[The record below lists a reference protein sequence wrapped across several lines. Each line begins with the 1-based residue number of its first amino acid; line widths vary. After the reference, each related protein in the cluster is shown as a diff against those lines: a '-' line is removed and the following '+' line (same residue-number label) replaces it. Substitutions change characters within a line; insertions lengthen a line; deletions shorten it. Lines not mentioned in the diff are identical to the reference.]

1 MTYRRSIPT
10 ILSMMLIFVSCSSQE
25 TAKEQPATPSK
36 EAVKKQSHS
45 YGGWY
50 CPDNFGFVPVDIQK
64 LSEVPAIANRLPTDQ
79 ELTDHKSLIKV
90 DTVLYPDARAL
101 KMNLPRVASI
111 YSEYKGMSELI
122 IVIQAI
128 VVEEDTVV
136 GYRFMNGG
144 NGSARLSEV
153 SFLSDDEIA
162 KMGSQ
167 PFFYSKAVLHA
178 TPENIWN
185 ALSKTDYFQQL
196 GVKFDKKAFFSS
208 AWNPNSETKL
218 NLDTK
223 SEKATGYVG
232 VVYGNFYLQIDYLR
246 NGVHYS
252 EKMLLAENIEDHTT
266 ELYFASGPFPKDF
279 AEQKLKWDNWV
290 KAVSKASE
298 TH

>member
-1 MTYRRSIPT
+1 MTCKLSIPT
-10 ILSMMLIFVSCSSQE
+10 ILSMLLIFGSCSSQE
-25 TAKEQPATPSK
+25 TAKEQPAAPSK
-36 EAVKKQSHS
+36 EAVKQQTHR

-64 LSEVPAIANRLPTDQ
+64 LSEVPAISNRLPTDQ

-90 DTVLYPDARAL
+90 DTALYPDARAL

-111 YSEYKGMSELI
+111 YSEYKGMSELA

-153 SFLSDDEIA
+153 SFLSDDAIA

-178 TPENIWN
+178 TPQNIWN

-196 GVKFDKKAFFSS
+196 GVKFDKKAFFSA
-208 AWNPNSETKL
+208 AWNPNSQTKL

-232 VVYGNFYLQIDYLR
+232 VVYGNLYLEIDYLR
-246 NGVHYS
+246 DGVHYS
-252 EKMLLAENIEDHTT
+252 EKMLLVENMEDNTT
-266 ELYFASGPFPKDF
+266 ELHVASGPFPKDF
-279 AEQKLKWDNWV
+279 AKQKVKWDNWV
-290 KAVSKASE
+290 EAVAKASE